1 MKKNKQSEVVDA
13 STAPHEA
20 VAQVVAQ
27 DVKSGATTVDA
38 ILGRMKLA
46 VGVKSDTAFAKAMG
60 LNQSSVSGAKERQ
73 SVPPAWYVTVSE
85 NFGASMDWLRTGEGE
100 MKRGGAQFAKI
111 RPGERWDDPCPG
123 SEDGPLWK
131 AALYRRHKEE
141 PGPQASIYNDSEGE
155 DFDLA
160 EVLAQTLDILKSKT
174 VYTTA
179 IVSNIKAFHKAIT
192 TEKKIDEMQGQLN
205 QALSSFQDQLDKTN
219 QLVQGLQSENAQLRH
234 DLEESRAASAVR
246 DTG

>member
-1 MKKNKQSEVVDA
+1 MSIANQQKFGLRVTELRKSRGLTQKQLADQLRVSVTSVQNYE
-13 STAPHEA
+13 
-20 VAQVVAQ
+20 
-27 DVKSGATTVDA
+27 SGRIPNGE
-38 ILGRMKLA
+38 ILVRLA
-46 VGVKSDTAFAKAMG
+46 ELLGCSPK
-60 LNQSSVSGAKERQ
+60 
-73 SVPPAWYVTVSE
+73 
-85 NFGASMDWLRTGEGE
+85 WLIA
-100 MKRGGAQFAKI
+100 GGD
-111 RPGERWDDPCPG
+111 PGEVNEG
-123 SEDGPLWK
+123 GPFVITRG
-131 AALYRRHKEE
+131 ALPVPEMIGDSGVATRGDE
-141 PGPQASIYNDSEGE
+141 PVASIYNDSEGE

-234 DLEESRAASAVR
+234 DLEESRAASAVQ

>member
-1 MKKNKQSEVVDA
+1 MNDKTESYGGGPLLSSSLSSSENSGHKLESCFDDILSRMRQACGVTGDKKLSEELGITYSA
-13 STAPHEA
+13 ITAA
-20 VAQVVAQ
+20 R
-27 DVKSGATTVDA
+27 KRGT
-38 ILGRMKLA
+38 I
-46 VGVKSDTAFAKAMG
+46 
-60 LNQSSVSGAKERQ
+60 
-73 SVPPAWYVTVSE
+73 PPAWYVAVSE
-85 NFGASMDWLRTGEGE
+85 KYGVSMDWLRTGEGE
-100 MKRGGAQFAKI
+100 TTRGGAQFAKI
-111 RPGERWDDPCPG
+111 RPGERWDDPLPG

-141 PGPQASIYNDSEGE
+141 PDPSIYNDSEGE

-160 EVLAQTLDILKSKT
+160 EVLAQTLDILKSRT

-234 DLEESRAASAVR
+234 DLEESRAASAIR